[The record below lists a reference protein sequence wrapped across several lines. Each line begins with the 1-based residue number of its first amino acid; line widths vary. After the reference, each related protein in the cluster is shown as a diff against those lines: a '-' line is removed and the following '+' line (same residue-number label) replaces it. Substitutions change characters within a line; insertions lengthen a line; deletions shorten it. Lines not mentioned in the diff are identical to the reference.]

1 MIYSYTLSDPS
12 GIHLVG
18 CFKNKRRTVERIS
31 AETQADISSSH
42 HYYAASMMNNKVRAK
57 HTDPVPLVPA
67 LLAVNKQ
74 IHQESHSILYANEF
88 VFPNGF
94 ALYNF
99 MLNLGPSGAK
109 YLKKL
114 RLHHWDYS
122 RTMKTYNH
130 ACFAVLVWAT
140 NLAKLSL
147 PMDTAN
153 QLYRDAFPWME
164 AVGAAKGKV
173 DAALDVISINGES
186 LERSSWNTQAGSSAP
201 KNLEAFRA
209 RLEVL
214 LGAQQKRVMAT
225 TTTKKKRKTA
235 SSVVADEL

>member
-18 CFKNKRRTVERIS
+18 CFKNTRRTVERIS
-31 AETQADISSSH
+31 AETQADISSSR
-42 HYYAASMMNNKVRAK
+42 HYYAASTMNNDVRAK
-57 HTDPVPLVPA
+57 HEDPVVLVPA

-114 RLHHWDYS
+114 RLLHWDYS

-130 ACFAVLVWAT
+130 SCFAVLVWAT
-140 NLAKLSL
+140 NLAKLSV
-147 PMDTAN
+147 PTNSAS

-173 DAALDVISINGES
+173 DAALDALSINGDS
-186 LERSSWNTQAGSSAP
+186 LERSSWNTRAVSAP
-201 KNLEAFRA
+201 KSLEAFRA

-225 TTTKKKRKTA
+225 TTTKKRKIA
-235 SSVVADEL
+235 SSVGEL